1 MDKIVVWMRRRAGHS
16 FFPFILRDII
26 TPLSHILFMHL
37 FHASFLCQQRRE
49 LMQRMILIIDASSL
63 PRSSKKSEGII
74 SLCSYLFMY
83 EKEKILDMKVDMR
96 MQSSCM
102 RFNILSTLSL
112 FHAINEKSLLI
123 VLAKHQSQ
131 DLSSMNKY
139 LFLS

>member
-1 MDKIVVWMRRRAGHS
+1 MDKIVWMRRRAGHS

-26 TPLSHILFMHL
+26 TPLFMHL

-49 LMQRMILIIDASSL
+49 LMQRIILIIDASSL
-63 PRSSKKSEGII
+63 LRSEKSEGII

-83 EKEKILDMKVDMR
+83 EKEKILDMKVDMSI
-96 MQSSCM
+96 QSSCM
-102 RFNILSTLSL
+102 RFSIFSTLSL
-112 FHAINEKSLLI
+112 FRAINEKSLLI